1 MEIHTTLENLCR
13 VCAANTKGKNS
24 MPECVYVLKTP
35 GLKDKIEKYLYL
47 KIDEH
52 DILPKVLCKTC
63 FRQVEATAALS
74 NIAKHT
80 QQVFKD
86 FLLSTLPKTATTNS
100 NPAISA
106 SAATGAEP
114 NSALEF
120 TNLDLK
126 LNKEKPR
133 FHYNKSLPP
142 APTPSKIELKS
153 QNKRNSATPPSSH
166 SANKEDVVVNV
177 SVNDPLTRDNQQ
189 KLISNSQR
197 RHSILLDTRYTP
209 KSIAQKSFSGIPQY
223 QRDTNTSDS
232 ISNKKQSPSG
242 VINFFTT
249 NADTIPV
256 KSNSGY
262 ALGARLN
269 SGCDSQDHKNKES
282 MSPKHTADLNATAEI
297 IQQKRK
303 NLSRT
308 LNNIK
313 TCTGQI
319 SLLKVSHQKP
329 QINNNNEAVNHTVP
343 ESLPEKIIIAAPKI
357 KSTRSRRTSD
367 KSNKNSSSAPT
378 AAMLP
383 PPQPIDLPSAHQQS
397 LPKPVFPEDMLLGR
411 VIRDVD
417 LLKLILKAL
426 KWPIDHQ
433 SIEMQIQRLR
443 NSKFTEIMSDPNL
456 LQDTDLTQLLGPY
469 LAPVLLAAQALQQ
482 QHQNLLKAAQAQT
495 FTLPPPAAKPVEISA
510 ADLNSSIPYKLP
522 PETSVQLVPACP
534 DEGKEIN
541 STQSITS
548 SSTNLSLKRDRISL
562 LDSKPTNFPAK
573 RAKKSAIEKDK
584 DSLAIS
590 SIENNVKDEHVEEN
604 LKSTANAK
612 HRSSP
617 AKTQANLNVDPK
629 STFVNHFALLNA
641 GVDAS
646 NEALM
651 ALLQRQKA
659 ALSRQ
664 QRAQRRRHSSHSS
677 ILALPVNEFDALI
690 DIGDDIVLMEHANTS
705 STNSTST
712 DSQTTVANKPQKQ
725 DQQADKISFAMPSSI
740 NLAPVITRPI
750 IKRRK
755 TVIQTVPRP
764 KLDSTSEDNK
774 KGQDVINN
782 KKKTS
787 MEEQATKAGGSHVV
801 NTETQASKHQREE
814 TQCHSKSTSTE
825 ALRTQS
831 STATS
836 VTSLL
841 SSQENNRSKSK
852 KHQSS
857 KASLGQQLLE
867 AIGLQK
873 VTDKPDPPHTTSDT
887 STASTA
893 TKESIE
899 QIRSALKRSLK
910 QAQEQQQQLKNEVSG
925 NDNADVTE
933 TTIKQDADSTAT
945 RPLIKEVVVEG
956 KPHADN
962 SLVDLEEQ
970 IDKVTLMV
978 RKSMDKNKSM
988 AATKINEKKST
999 GRGRPSHSS
1008 SLAIKSENASTAMED
1023 AADKKVENEKSEDAN
1038 ITISAGTVMPANSGD
1053 GLTLTEVLRPKE
1065 EIPAT
1070 PKRRGRKKNIDKE
1083 VEGDAV
1089 ISAGNEKEMEK
1100 TIKTEVMDK
1109 LNLSETPLSQKTD
1122 DQNAT
1127 ASGRPTRHSK
1137 TLSKYYKGPEK
1148 VEPNRRAL
1156 PSRATRN
1163 RFVHRLPYGEI
1174 GTVEIRGHVER
1185 INVERVTVDSYPK
1198 RLPHSV
1204 PSPIPVRS
1212 LDDFARSLVYR
1223 DDTYA
1228 EELRQIRRPTRL
1240 TLETMAKNEISLP
1253 YYGTFRRGILQVGGV
1268 IKIDGRI
1275 KLLPQSFFIN
1285 IQIGC
1290 KVWPPPTIGLH
1301 ISVRFA
1307 KQLAGNVG
1315 RTTVVHNV
1323 YANGAW
1329 GRDRR
1334 FDVDTEFRPGKAFTM
1349 LISCTPTFMR
1359 VHVSDRVLLKNPN
1372 TIDPTLLD
1380 TVYIQG
1386 DIKLWNVVLV
1396 KESYLPSK
1404 TKWDLLA
1411 GNVRFV
1417 NRRKTTSN

>member
-86 FLLSTLPKTATTNS
+86 FLLSTLPKTATSNS
-100 NPAISA
+100 ALTVSTP
-106 SAATGAEP
+106 AATGAES
-114 NSALEF
+114 NSGLEF
-120 TNLDLK
+120 TNLDLN

-153 QNKRNSATPPSSH
+153 QSKRNSATPPSSH
-166 SANKEDVVVNV
+166 STNKEDVVVNV

-209 KSIAQKSFSGIPQY
+209 KSIAQKSFSGITQY
-223 QRDTNTSDS
+223 QRETNTSDS
-232 ISNKKQSPSG
+232 VGNKKQSPSG

-249 NADTIPV
+249 NADANPV
-256 KSNSGY
+256 KNNASY
-262 ALGARLN
+262 ALGTRLN
-269 SGCDSQDHKNKES
+269 SGCDNQDHKSKES
-282 MSPKHTADLNATAEI
+282 MSPKHTADLNTTADI

-329 QINNNNEAVNHTVP
+329 QINNNNEAVNHTAT

-357 KSTRSRRTSD
+357 KTTRSKRTSD
-367 KSNKNSSSAPT
+367 KSNKSTSSAPT
-378 AAMLP
+378 PAMLP
-383 PPQPIDLPSAHQQS
+383 PPQPIDLPSTHQQS
-397 LPKPVFPEDMLLGR
+397 LTKPVFPEDMLLGR
-411 VIRDVD
+411 VIRDAD

-495 FTLPPPAAKPVEISA
+495 FALPPPAAKPLEISA

-534 DEGKEIN
+534 DEGKDIS
-541 STQSITS
+541 STQSTTS
-548 SSTNLSLKRDRISL
+548 SLTNLSLKRDRISL
-562 LDSKPTNFPAK
+562 LDSKSTNFPAK
-573 RAKKSAIEKDK
+573 RAKKTTIEKDK

-590 SIENNVKDEHVEEN
+590 SIENNVKDERVEEK
-604 LKSTANAK
+604 LKSTANVK

-617 AKTQANLNVDPK
+617 AKTQANLNVDSK

-646 NEALM
+646 TEALM
-651 ALLQRQKA
+651 ALLQKQKA

-677 ILALPVNEFDALI
+677 ILTLPVNEFDALI

-712 DSQTTVANKPQKQ
+712 DSQALVANKPQKQ
-725 DQQADKISFAMPSSI
+725 DQQTDKISFALPSSI

-764 KLDSTSEDNK
+764 KSDSTSEDNK

-787 MEEQATKAGGSHVV
+787 MEEQAPKAGTSHVV
-801 NTETQASKHQREE
+801 NSETQVSKHQREE
-814 TQCHSKSTSTE
+814 MQYASKSTSTE
-825 ALRTQS
+825 ALRTQTS
-831 STATS
+831 AATS

-841 SSQENNRSKSK
+841 SNQESSRSKSK

-887 STASTA
+887 STSSTA

-925 NDNADVTE
+925 GDNADVTG
-933 TTIKQDADSTAT
+933 TTTKQDADSTAA
-945 RPLIKEVVVEG
+945 RPLIKEVIVEG

-978 RKSMDKNKSM
+978 RKSMDKSRSM
-988 AATKINEKKST
+988 AAAKTHEKKSS

-1008 SLAIKSENASTAMED
+1008 NLAIKSENASTAMED
-1023 AADKKVENEKSEDAN
+1023 AADKKMEYEKSEDASV
-1038 ITISAGTVMPANSGD
+1038 TISSDTDMPASIGD
-1053 GLTLTEVLRPKE
+1053 SLALTEVLRPKE

-1083 VEGDAV
+1083 VEGDAA
-1089 ISAGNEKEMEK
+1089 ISAGNEKEVER
-1100 TIKTEVMDK
+1100 TIKTEVTDK
-1109 LNLSETPLSQKTD
+1109 LNLSETPHSQKTD

-1127 ASGRPTRHSK
+1127 ATGRPTRHSK

-1163 RFVHRLPYGEI
+1163 RKY
-1174 GTVEIRGHVER
+1174 
-1185 INVERVTVDSYPK
+1185 
-1198 RLPHSV
+1198 
-1204 PSPIPVRS
+1204 
-1212 LDDFARSLVYR
+1212 
-1223 DDTYA
+1223 
-1228 EELRQIRRPTRL
+1228 
-1240 TLETMAKNEISLP
+1240 
-1253 YYGTFRRGILQVGGV
+1253 
-1268 IKIDGRI
+1268 
-1275 KLLPQSFFIN
+1275 
-1285 IQIGC
+1285 
-1290 KVWPPPTIGLH
+1290 
-1301 ISVRFA
+1301 
-1307 KQLAGNVG
+1307 
-1315 RTTVVHNV
+1315 
-1323 YANGAW
+1323 
-1329 GRDRR
+1329 
-1334 FDVDTEFRPGKAFTM
+1334 
-1349 LISCTPTFMR
+1349 
-1359 VHVSDRVLLKNPN
+1359 
-1372 TIDPTLLD
+1372 
-1380 TVYIQG
+1380 
-1386 DIKLWNVVLV
+1386 
-1396 KESYLPSK
+1396 SK
-1404 TKWDLLA
+1404 
-1411 GNVRFV
+1411 
-1417 NRRKTTSN
+1417 S